1 MLSSILKLLMNI
13 NIKQCLKWSIA
24 IAAVIGCAILI
35 AFLATSTN
43 KKVKQ
48 NEFAV
53 VYNEYSTK
61 VKDVLDQGVYTIG
74 FGDKMT
80 YYIATVQYINY
91 DNFNCYSRDGLV
103 INLDMSVQISYNKNS
118 IIPIMWYI
126 FDKEDNYKSILNN
139 VVHESVHT
147 ACADFMSYE
156 YYTTRQLVESKMYAQ
171 LNENINKTDIKINL
185 HLFQLKNIDFPQ
197 SYNNIISEKQSIIQ
211 MSQTELNKRDS
222 ELILAN
228 TSYIQAVQTAKQML
242 IQAENQKNLIIF
254 QANTTTN
261 IIQTEF
267 EQKALAFQ
275 SIMMELGLN
284 STGMIDYLES
294 EILRT
299 SNNTFIGF

>member
-1 MLSSILKLLMNI
+1 
-13 NIKQCLKWSIA
+13 
-24 IAAVIGCAILI
+24 
-35 AFLATSTN
+35 
-43 KKVKQ
+43 
-48 NEFAV
+48 
-53 VYNEYSTK
+53 
-61 VKDVLDQGVYTIG
+61 
-74 FGDKMT
+74 
-80 YYIATVQYINY
+80 
-91 DNFNCYSRDGLV
+91 
-103 INLDMSVQISYNKNS
+103 
-118 IIPIMWYI
+118 
-126 FDKEDNYKSILNN
+126 
-139 VVHESVHT
+139 
-147 ACADFMSYE
+147 
-156 YYTTRQLVESKMYAQ
+156 
-171 LNENINKTDIKINL
+171 
-185 HLFQLKNIDFPQ
+185 
-197 SYNNIISEKQSIIQ
+197 